1 MVVPCLILPLP
12 SLRLMA
18 ASLHLGITLG
28 WYQLL
33 GRCQLLLPLQ
43 MPTSNN
49 VLHKNDP
56 NEAALTPCCLAIN
69 AVFILAE
76 SSN

>member
-18 ASLHLGITLG
+18 ASLRLGITLG

-33 GRCQLLLPLQ
+33 GWCQLLPPLQ
-43 MPTSNN
+43 LPTSNN
-49 VLHKNDP
+49 VLHKNDS
-56 NEAALTPCCLAIN
+56 NEAALTPCCLAID
-69 AVFILAE
+69 AAFILAE
-76 SSN
+76 SLN